1 MSTFKGIVA
10 EFPQIRIDCFRTTP
24 GHPPPLACFLSHVHS
39 DHLQGL
45 ESLKAPFIYCSL
57 ATRQILL
64 RLERYSHRMNF
75 AKGILE
81 SRVQTYKHLR
91 MLLKTIPLETP
102 TRIELSPGNEIKVT
116 LLNANHCAGAVMFL
130 IQDTRKAILYTGDTR
145 SEPWLVESLVRS
157 PVLVPFTLGSR
168 RLDTIYLDT
177 TFATKTDVYREF
189 PSKAAGLAELLEKVS
204 LYPADTIF
212 YFQAWTFGY
221 EDVWIALAALLGT
234 AVHLDRYRWR
244 IYRSLAAAPAKE
256 GGPVC
261 AEAPPLCGFQLG
273 NHWQS
278 GCLTDEPGARL
289 HSCERGTGCSVVD
302 GNPNV
307 VWIIPIITRTPD
319 GTEMA
324 ELGAGGGKGDLDQV
338 HELDTAD
345 VAAVAQ
351 LMNMCATKITEP
363 EKLQRVLRLLSSVLE
378 EKQTRIQ
385 LGGAGGGVDNE
396 EGHLDLDQLP
406 LQELVDIL
414 ARLASADSDGAEAL
428 RPLGQ
433 QKRTKELPR
442 TITFPY
448 SRHSS
453 YSELCRLVEAFRPRD
468 VYPCTVDYA
477 NWNPSLSMRALFG
490 HLCSGD
496 IFAHDE
502 EMHELLAER
511 EEEDGG
517 RKRKRGDGSTTPETR
532 DSETEDESLVTQI
545 RIASPRPALT
555 SGDESSA
562 AFFTPLQALPETEQ
576 TVLGS
581 GTPSKQLEGPQ
592 GAIAESSNR
601 ESETSRVA
609 SFDQSV
615 HYSSWSTR
623 DWAYNCA
630 AGFHGLTWTDFGGL
644 VCAGDGHGEREVE
657 L

>member
-10 EFPQIRIDCFRTTP
+10 EFPQIRIDYFRTLP
-24 GHPPPLACFLSHVHS
+24 AHQPPLACFLSHIHS
-39 DHLQGL
+39 DHLAGL
-45 ESLKAPFIYCSL
+45 ESLKAPFIYCSP

-64 RLERYSHRMNF
+64 RLERYPHRMNF
-75 AKGILE
+75 AKG
-81 SRVQTYKHLR
+81 SSK
-91 MLLKTIPLETP
+91 TP
-102 TRIELSPGNEIKVT
+102 TRIELSPGNEIRVT

-145 SEPWLVESLVRS
+145 SEAWLVEALVRN

-177 TFATKTDVYREF
+177 TFATKADVYREF
-189 PSKAAGLAELLEKVS
+189 PSKAAGLAELLDKVS
-204 LYPADTIF
+204 QYPGDTVF

-221 EDVWIALAALLGT
+221 EDVWIALAALLGE
-234 AVHLDRYRWR
+234 AVADL
-244 IYRSLAAAPAKE
+244 SVVVCGVGE
-256 GGPVC
+256 GRGPVC

-278 GCLTDEPGARL
+278 GCLTDEPGVRL

-302 GNPNV
+302 ENADIVN
-307 VWIIPIITRTPD
+307 IIPIITRTSD
-319 GTEMA
+319 GTEVA

-345 VAAVAQ
+345 AAAVAQ
-351 LMNMCATKITEP
+351 LMTMCATKITEP

-378 EKQTRIQ
+378 EQRTRIQ

-414 ARLASADSDGAEAL
+414 ARLASADSDDAEAL
-428 RPLGQ
+428 RPLRQ
-433 QKRTKELPR
+433 QKRSKDLPR

-448 SRHSS
+448 SRHPS
-453 YSELCRLVEAFRPRD
+453 YSELCRLVEALRPHD

-477 NWNPSLSMRALFG
+477 NWNSSLSMRTLFG

-496 IFAHDE
+496 VFAHDE
-502 EMHELLAER
+502 LMHELLAER
-511 EEEDGG
+511 EEESGA
-517 RKRKRGDGSTTPETR
+517 RKRKRGDGSATPENQ
-532 DSETEDESLVTQI
+532 DSETEDESPVTQI
-545 RIASPRPALT
+545 RITSPRPAVI

-562 AFFTPLQALPETEQ
+562 AFFTPLQALPEEQ
-576 TVLGS
+576 TAS
-581 GTPSKQLEGPQ
+581 GLSTPSRRFEGRSTV
-592 GAIAESSNR
+592 ESLHV
-601 ESETSRVA
+601 ESEVSSVA

-615 HYSSWSTR
+615 DYARWSTR

-630 AGFHGLTWTDFGGL
+630 AGFHGLTWADFGGL
-644 VCAGDGHGEREVE
+644 VCAGDGHSEREVE